1 VQDCARWRS
10 GRTRRGLFYD
20 LVDSPFRSGFSK
32 GFGGGGGDFP
42 RHVARPTSSL
52 DSEIFRL
59 HILFV
64 AQNRATDLLSG
75 KDAENPGGSGGH
87 PSDLATRVRIAPL
100 AI

>member
-1 VQDCARWRS
+1 MNV
-10 GRTRRGLFYD
+10 
-20 LVDSPFRSGFSK
+20 
-32 GFGGGGGDFP
+32 
-42 RHVARPTSSL
+42 
-52 DSEIFRL
+52 
-59 HILFV
+59 FV